1 MTDIPAESR
10 FHATHIEIEGAPP
23 TEAAVGSEIAV
34 QVKVSCCAGCDLD
47 GARIDVT
54 APDGEL
60 TTLRVSGREGADT
73 FTAVTLTAPQTV
85 GEHAWIV
92 VCPAQDIAD
101 IRHEAST
108 ASLRIA
114 TRPHATS
121 LAVWGM
127 PAHVT
132 AGERFAIK
140 VGAKSSADCPLQ
152 GQEIEIYAQSGV
164 VAARG
169 MLRSTPWA
177 GTSGLYWTQIELD
190 APANV
195 GIASWSV
202 KFAPAAL
209 DSAHDGSSSQFHV
222 AVVSPPEHM
231 VTVKVV
237 EKESAAPVVDVQVR
251 LGAYRGA
258 TDQSGLAQL
267 RVGKGRYDLHLW
279 KVGYEA
285 PPRTLDIEHDLA
297 VEIEALALPPEDPD
311 ALWEM

>member
-1 MTDIPAESR
+1 MTDVPPEAQA
-10 FHATHIEIEGAPP
+10 HATRIEFEGALP
-23 TEAAVGSEIAV
+23 TEAAVGSKIAV
-34 QVKVSCCAGCDLD
+34 QVKVSCYAGCDLD
-47 GARIDVT
+47 GAQIDVA
-54 APDGEL
+54 APGGER
-60 TTLRVSGREGADT
+60 TTFRVSGQEVDEA
-73 FTAVTLTAPQTV
+73 FAAVTLNAPQTV
-85 GEHAWIV
+85 GEHTWSV
-92 VCPAQDIAD
+92 VCPAQEIAG
-101 IRHEAST
+101 IRHEASN

-132 AGERFAIK
+132 AGERFAVK
-140 VGAKSSADCPLQ
+140 VGAKSSVDCPLERQ
-152 GQEIEIYAQSGV
+152 AIEICAQSGT

-169 MLRSTPWA
+169 ILQSTPWP
-177 GTSGLYWTQIELD
+177 GTSGLYWTEVQLD
-190 APANV
+190 APMNV

-202 KFAPAAL
+202 KFAPTAL
-209 DSAHDGSSSQFHV
+209 DSVHDDSSSQFHV

-237 EKESAAPVVDVQVR
+237 EKESAAPVADVQVR

-258 TDQSGLAQL
+258 TDALGLAEL

-285 PPRTLDIEHDLA
+285 PPRTLDIAHDLA
-297 VEIEALALPPEDPD
+297 VEIETLALPPEDPD
-311 ALWEM
+311 AIWEM